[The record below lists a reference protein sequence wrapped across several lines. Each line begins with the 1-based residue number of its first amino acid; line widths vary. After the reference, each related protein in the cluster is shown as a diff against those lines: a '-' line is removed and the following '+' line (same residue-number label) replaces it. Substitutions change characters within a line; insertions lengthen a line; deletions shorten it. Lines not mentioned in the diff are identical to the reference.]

1 MKLTKRYVERE
12 SAKMFID
19 GINLATAK
27 DNGKKHLVEVKEK
40 PHRLFFVLK
49 KVWYDQIAS
58 GEKTVEYR
66 AMTPYWAKRL
76 QRAIFAYNNGID
88 LKDWTVTFRLGY
100 SRKYPDIVRHITKID
115 AGKCPYEGWPGNY
128 YRIHFEEMKQ
138 GE

>member
-27 DNGKKHLVEVKEK
+27 ANGKKHLVEVKEK

-58 GEKTVEYR
+58 GQKTVEYR

-88 LKDWTVTFRLGY
+88 LKDWTVTPVWGIQGSAQTSCDTSRRLILVSVPTRDGQGT
-100 SRKYPDIVRHITKID
+100 IT
-115 AGKCPYEGWPGNY
+115 GFTL
-128 YRIHFEEMKQ
+128 RR
-138 GE
+138 